1 MKKTLLL
8 VLISYFAIE
17 LTACTKT
24 YSCKCTNN
32 TTLSQEWEDLSNKE
46 AENAEKACAENHKIA
61 LFSNDS
67 CSFVQ
72 E

>member
-1 MKKTLLL
+1 MKKTLFL
-8 VLISYFAIE
+8 VLIGYLAIG
-17 LTACTKT
+17 LTSCKKT

-32 TTLSQEWEDLSNKE
+32 ATLSQEWEDLSKE
-46 AENAEKACAENHKIA
+46 ESKGAEKACDENHKIA

-67 CSFVQ
+67 CSFIQ